1 MKHTALLLA
10 LSCSPLAAAPLT
22 IFTHG
27 KIVTVDEA
35 FSVTDTMAVDGDRI
49 VALGDKAKALAATN
63 ADAKVVELAGR
74 TLLPGLMD
82 SHAHPVGA
90 AVYEFD
96 HEVPEIGDIPQLLEY
111 IAGRAKVLPEGS
123 LIYVRQI
130 FITRLKEQRYPTRE
144 ELDRV
149 APKHPVHFSTGPDSM
164 LNSLALKLAGIDR
177 NFKIPEGQPGKIEH
191 DASGEPTGL
200 MRTISPKIK
209 AKSFSKSPDATQT
222 RELVKKL
229 FTDYNSVGFTT
240 IADRGASKGNID
252 VYKALYDAHELSV
265 RLRLSH
271 TFPTGAMWRTTEQ
284 AIDEIINHPLRKPDP
299 MLQIIGTKVWL
310 DGGMLTGSAF
320 MMQPWGVSQIYG
332 IDDPQYKG
340 VQQIKRDDLV
350 KMVRKVAAS
359 GLQFTAHSVGDGA
372 VKLLLDVYR
381 EVDKDTPISATRPC
395 ITHCNFMAPI
405 SIARAAKLGA
415 VIDLQPIWF
424 WMDGRTL
431 LKQFGNERMNRFQPL
446 RSMFD
451 AGIPVGGGSDHMQ
464 KIGGL
469 RSINPYN
476 PWLGMWIA
484 VARKCRF
491 MDEPLHP
498 EGGITREEAIRMYTI
513 NNARVLLQEKD
524 TGSLEAGKRADFI
537 VLDRDVLTCPL
548 DNLKDT
554 QVLET
559 WLDGRKIWAR

>member
-10 LSCSPLAAAPLT
+10 LSCSAPLT

-49 VALGDKAKALAATN
+49 VALGDKAKALATSN
-63 ADAKVVELAGR
+63 ADAKVVDLAGR

-209 AKSFSKSPDATQT
+209 AKSFTKSPDAAQT

-240 IADRGASKGNID
+240 IADRGASKGNIE
-252 VYKALYDAHELSV
+252 VYQK
-265 RLRLSH
+265 
-271 TFPTGAMWRTTEQ
+271 
-284 AIDEIINHPLRKPDP
+284 
-299 MLQIIGTKVWL
+299 L
-310 DGGMLTGSAF
+310 DF
-320 MMQPWGVSQIYG
+320 
-332 IDDPQYKG
+332 
-340 VQQIKRDDLV
+340 
-350 KMVRKVAAS
+350 
-359 GLQFTAHSVGDGA
+359 
-372 VKLLLDVYR
+372 
-381 EVDKDTPISATRPC
+381 
-395 ITHCNFMAPI
+395 
-405 SIARAAKLGA
+405 
-415 VIDLQPIWF
+415 
-424 WMDGRTL
+424 
-431 LKQFGNERMNRFQPL
+431 
-446 RSMFD
+446 
-451 AGIPVGGGSDHMQ
+451 
-464 KIGGL
+464 
-469 RSINPYN
+469 
-476 PWLGMWIA
+476 
-484 VARKCRF
+484 
-491 MDEPLHP
+491 
-498 EGGITREEAIRMYTI
+498 
-513 NNARVLLQEKD
+513 
-524 TGSLEAGKRADFI
+524 
-537 VLDRDVLTCPL
+537 
-548 DNLKDT
+548 
-554 QVLET
+554 
-559 WLDGRKIWAR
+559 